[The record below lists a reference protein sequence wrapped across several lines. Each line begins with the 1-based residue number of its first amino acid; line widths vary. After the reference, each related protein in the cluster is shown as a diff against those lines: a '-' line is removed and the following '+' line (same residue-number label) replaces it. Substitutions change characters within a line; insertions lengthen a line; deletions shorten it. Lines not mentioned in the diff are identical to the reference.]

1 MKIYNA
7 DTMLASIVIVPREFK
22 PIEGIE
28 ALEIV
33 SSEIEE
39 AALEA
44 GDFVGSLVLHT
55 PFKDAMPCF
64 IVAQTRKAGLL
75 DKLIQRD
82 DLYGLLPVELTEA
95 ELCMLY
101 SVLHP
106 RQAVDTDA
114 VHAVLLAQAELMKQR
129 NEFGWVEVLH

>member
-7 DTMLASIVIVPREFK
+7 NTMLASIVIVPREFK

-33 SSEIEE
+33 SGEIEE
-39 AALEA
+39 AVREA

-55 PFKDAMPCF
+55 PFKEGLGCF
-64 IVAQTRKAGLL
+64 IAAQTRKEGLL
-75 DKLIQRD
+75 DKLVQRE
-82 DLYGLLPVELTEA
+82 DLYGILPVDLQYD

-101 SVLHP
+101 TVLYPHHEDVNV
-106 RQAVDTDA
+106 RDA
-114 VHAVLLAQAELMKQR
+114 IRGVFQGQD
-129 NEFGWVEVLH
+129 EFLKNFFESQT